1 MFAPSS
7 ALPLAALFA
16 MAHGHGVILGAQG
29 NSGSPL
35 SIGFQVNDAIARN
48 CTTINPCQMDTTI
61 IRDAEIDA
69 NVVNKCGRTELAGNI
84 DIGANTE
91 NALAANQVTQV
102 EAGSDVTVT
111 IHQVNADGAGP
122 YVCDIDMTSNG
133 GVISETLKVKNN
145 IPGANGLSQAKAQD
159 FNITVTM
166 PQDMKCTGAS
176 TGDICTIR
184 CRNNAVAG
192 PFGGEPP
199 CPTIPQHLTDRS
211 DQAASPSSKPTSRQR
226 STRRKISPRAPP
238 PMRLTTR
245 SPRIKRIC
253 PPPSRRTRTPGPPRP
268 SRTSLPS
275 RHWSGRTQ
283 TSLPPLRRTLLLGL
297 GGARAR
303 VVRARVVARARARVA
318 FSADQLLGRIGGLLS
333 LTLMMMSRD
342 KTSLWAWMGY
352 WGSLSAK

>member
-1 MFAPSS
+1 MPLSILTIHHPTIPSFPFFRLSLTPVFFSFPRQAVPPFPLFSPPIMFAPSS

-35 SIGFQVNDAIARN
+35 SIGFQVSDAIARN

-199 CPTIPQHLTDRS
+199 PP
-211 DQAASPSSKPTSRQR
+211 K
-226 STRRKISPRAPP
+226 PP
-238 PMRLTTR
+238 PE
-245 SPRIKRIC
+245 P
-253 PPPSRRTRTPGPPRP
+253 
-268 SRTSLPS
+268 
-275 RHWSGRTQ
+275 
-283 TSLPPLRRTLLLGL
+283 
-297 GGARAR
+297 
-303 VVRARVVARARARVA
+303 
-318 FSADQLLGRIGGLLS
+318 
-333 LTLMMMSRD
+333 
-342 KTSLWAWMGY
+342 
-352 WGSLSAK
+352 

>member
-16 MAHGHGVILGAQG
+16 LAHGHGVILGAQG
-29 NSGSPL
+29 LSGSPL
-35 SIGFQVNDAIARN
+35 SVGFQVNDAIARN

-61 IRDAEIDA
+61 IRDAEIAA

-133 GVISETLKVKNN
+133 GIISQTLKVTNN

-166 PQDMKCTGAS
+166 PEDMQCTGAS

-192 PFGGEPP
+192 PFGGCFAVQQTDITPKVNTPENIATGDTADVIDDQVAQNQKDLPAAIEANQNAG
-199 CPTIPQHLTDRS
+199 PTEAEQNVAAVEALVGTAANEAAPAATTA
-211 DQAASPSSKPTSRQR
+211 AASTGRGKGKGGKGKGGFGGFFNQR
-226 STRRKISPRAPP
+226 RSVVGPDRRF
-238 PMRLTTR
+238 
-245 SPRIKRIC
+245 
-253 PPPSRRTRTPGPPRP
+253 
-268 SRTSLPS
+268 
-275 RHWSGRTQ
+275 
-283 TSLPPLRRTLLLGL
+283 
-297 GGARAR
+297 
-303 VVRARVVARARARVA
+303 VVVD
-318 FSADQLLGRIGGLLS
+318 F
-333 LTLMMMSRD
+333 
-342 KTSLWAWMGY
+342 
-352 WGSLSAK
+352 